1 MCGIVGYVGPRADD
15 KALEVVMEGLA
26 RLEYRGYDS
35 AGVALVTEGAPGD
48 GGGGDA
54 RSGDTSG
61 GDTPDGNA
69 VQSEKRA
76 GKLENLRG
84 ALYANAMEPSRTAIG
99 HTRWATH
106 GGPTDGNAHPH
117 RGGAGDRLALIHNGI
132 IENFHSLKKE
142 LLADGVEFD
151 SETDTEVAAKLLG
164 RDYDRLG
171 DLTEAMRAVVA
182 RLEGAFTLL
191 AVHAD
196 SPGVVVGA
204 RRNSPLVVGVGEGE
218 NYLGSDVA
226 AFIGYTRHAV
236 ELGQDQIVTI
246 SPDGYEIV
254 GFDGAPAEGK
264 SYEVTW
270 DAAAAEKGGYDTFME
285 KEIHEQP
292 HAVADTLLGRTDDE
306 GRLVLDEVRISEEQ
320 LGRIDRIVMVA
331 CGTAAY
337 SGMVAK
343 YAVEHWTR
351 IPVEV
356 ALAHEFRY
364 SDPIA
369 DERTL
374 VVSISQSGETMDT
387 LMAVKHARELGAL
400 TLSICNTH
408 GSTIPRES
416 DAVLYTH
423 AGPEIAVAST
433 KGFSA
438 QITAAYVLGLYLA
451 QLRGGAHAD
460 NAQAVMRELRD
471 LPEKIQTVLD
481 RMERVAEI
489 ARFMADS
496 RSVLF
501 LGRNVGYPIALEGAL
516 KLKEIAYIHAEG
528 FAAGELKHGPI
539 ALIEPGQPVFV
550 IAPGPD
556 TPHDLHKKVV
566 SNIQEIR
573 ARGART
579 LVIAEDGDEDVVPFA
594 DEVIRVPAS
603 LPLLMPL
610 LTIVPLQV
618 FALHLASAK
627 GLDVD
632 QPRNLAKSV
641 TVE

>member
-1 MCGIVGYVGPRADD
+1 MCGIVGYVGPNADGRALD
-15 KALEVVMEGLA
+15 VVMEGLA

-35 AGVALVTEGAPGD
+35 AGVALVTSQGVA
-48 GGGGDA
+48 
-54 RSGDTSG
+54 T
-61 GDTPDGNA
+61 
-69 VQSEKRA
+69 EKRA
-76 GKLENLRG
+76 GKLVNLRG
-84 ALYANAMEPSRTAIG
+84 ALDAEALPGATTGIG

-106 GGPTDGNAHPH
+106 GGPTDQNAHPH
-117 RGGAGDRLALIHNGI
+117 RGGEDGRLALIHNGI
-132 IENFHSLKKE
+132 IENFHQLKGE
-142 LLADGVEFD
+142 LLEAGVDFR
-151 SETDTEVAAKLLG
+151 SETDTEVAAHLVA
-164 RDYDRLG
+164 REHAATG
-171 DLTEAMRAVVA
+171 DLTEAMRTVVN

-204 RRNSPLVVGVGEGE
+204 RRNSPLVVGLGEGE
-218 NYLGSDVA
+218 NFLGSDVA
-226 AFIGYTRHAV
+226 AFIGHTRNAL

-246 SPDGYEIV
+246 TPTSCDVI
-254 GFDGAPAEGK
+254 GFDGNPAEGK
-264 SYEVTW
+264 PYAVTW
-270 DAAAAEKGGYDTFME
+270 DAAAAEKGGYPTFME

-292 HAVADTLLGRTDDE
+292 HAVGDTLLGRTDVD
-306 GRLVLDEVRISEEQ
+306 GRLVLDDTSLSEDQ
-320 LGRIDRIVMVA
+320 LRNIDRIIVVA

-337 SGMVAK
+337 AGMVAK
-343 YAVEHWTR
+343 YAIEHWTR

-356 ALAHEFRY
+356 SLAHEFRY

-369 DERTL
+369 DEHTL

-387 LMAVKHARELGAL
+387 LMAVKHAHDLGAP

-433 KGFSA
+433 KAFLA
-438 QITAAYVLGLYLA
+438 QITACYVLGLYLA
-451 QLRGGAHAD
+451 QLRGGTFAD
-460 NAQAVMRELRD
+460 DAQAVMKELHEVPAKLED
-471 LPEKIQTVLD
+471 LLGRMD
-481 RMERVAEI
+481 RVKEI
-489 ARFMADS
+489 ARFMADT

-501 LGRNVGYPIALEGAL
+501 LGRNVGYPVAMEGAL
-516 KLKEIAYIHAEG
+516 KLKELAYIHAEG

-539 ALIEPGQPVFV
+539 ALIDAGQPVFIV
-550 IAPGPD
+550 VPGPG
-556 TPHDLHKKVV
+556 TPHELHKKVV

-579 LVIAEDGDEDVVPFA
+579 LVVAEDGDEDVVPFA
-594 DEVIRVPAS
+594 DEVIRVPQTS
-603 LPLLMPL
+603 PLLAPL
-610 LTIVPLQV
+610 LTVVPLQV
-618 FALHLASAK
+618 FALHLSTAK

>member
-1 MCGIVGYVGPRADD
+1 MCGIVGYVGPVADGT
-15 KALEVVMEGLA
+15 ALDVVMEGLA

-35 AGVALVTEGAPGD
+35 AGVALVTEGG
-48 GGGGDA
+48 
-54 RSGDTSG
+54 
-61 GDTPDGNA
+61 
-69 VQSEKRA
+69 VVSEKRA
-76 GKLENLRG
+76 GKLVNLQE
-84 ALYANAMEPSRTAIG
+84 ALAADELPGSTTGIG

-106 GGPTDGNAHPH
+106 GGPTDQNAHPH
-117 RGGAGDRLALIHNGI
+117 RGGVDGKLALIHNGI
-132 IENFHSLKKE
+132 IENFHQLKQG
-142 LLADGVEFD
+142 LLADGVDFA
-151 SETDTEVAAKLLG
+151 SETDTEVAAHLVA
-164 RDYDRLG
+164 REYAATG
-171 DLTEAMRAVVA
+171 DLTSAMKAVVN

-204 RRNSPLVVGVGEGE
+204 RRNSPLVVGLGDGE
-218 NYLGSDVA
+218 NFLGSDVA
-226 AFIGYTRHAV
+226 AFIGHTRQAL

-246 SPDGYEIV
+246 TPDSYDVI
-254 GFDGAPAEGK
+254 GFDGSPAEGK
-264 SYEVTW
+264 HYEVTW
-270 DAAAAEKGGYDTFME
+270 DAAAAEKGGYATFME
-285 KEIHEQP
+285 KEIYEQP
-292 HAVADTLLGRTDDE
+292 HAVRDTLLGRTDSD
-306 GRLVLDEVRISEEQ
+306 GRLVLDDMSITEDQLREV
-320 LGRIDRIVMVA
+320 DRIIIVA

-337 SGMVAK
+337 AGMVAK
-343 YAVEHWTR
+343 YAIEHWTR

-369 DERTL
+369 TDRTL

-416 DAVLYTH
+416 DAILYTH

-433 KGFSA
+433 KAFLG
-438 QITAAYVLGLYLA
+438 QITACYILGLYLA
-451 QLRGGAHAD
+451 QLRGGTFAD
-460 NAQAVMRELRD
+460 DAQAVMKELHQIPGK
-471 LPEKIQTVLD
+471 LEELLG
-481 RMERVAEI
+481 RMARVKEI
-489 ARFMADS
+489 ARFMADT

-501 LGRNVGYPIALEGAL
+501 LGRNVGYPVALEGAL
-516 KLKEIAYIHAEG
+516 KLKELAYIHAEG

-539 ALIEPGQPVFV
+539 ALIEAGQPVFIV
-550 IAPGPD
+550 VPGPG
-556 TPHDLHKKVV
+556 TPHGLHKKVV

-579 LVIAEDGDEDVVPFA
+579 LVVAEEGDEDVVPFA
-594 DEVIRVPAS
+594 DEVIRVPATS
-603 LPLLMPL
+603 PLLAPL
-610 LTIVPLQV
+610 LTVVPLQV
-618 FALHLASAK
+618 FALHLSTAK